1 MILPLIF
8 YRNLASRF
16 KELLQTVVNI
26 CVNSIDKYPEL
37 KEFLE
42 RIKIYAE
49 DLKGMKREIIM
60 PINND
65 DYLRDVVLENKLLG
79 MLINNNS
86 QIWPPPIQLRII
98 ILNLTWYIINPK
110 YLIDIHFEEQKGK
123 FFNPFFF

>member
-1 MILPLIF
+1 MATKKNIEIRSSHFTFSNQPLIF
-8 YRNLASRF
+8 CRNLASRF

-26 CVNSIDKYPEL
+26 CVNFKDKYPEL

-79 MLINNNS
+79 MYSCLIS
-86 QIWPPPIQLRII
+86 YLVQLMSLVAHRF
-98 ILNLTWYIINPK
+98 K
-110 YLIDIHFEEQKGK
+110 RVEF
-123 FFNPFFF
+123 

>member
-1 MILPLIF
+1 M
-8 YRNLASRF
+8 
-16 KELLQTVVNI
+16 VNI
-26 CVNSIDKYPEL
+26 CVNSKDKYPEL

-79 MLINNNS
+79 MLFHNRFVVKFIAFLYFGQKFTNLANVKKNICCNFYSKENLRSENFRISNS
-86 QIWPPPIQLRII
+86 ASV
-98 ILNLTWYIINPK
+98 
-110 YLIDIHFEEQKGK
+110 
-123 FFNPFFF
+123 

>member
-1 MILPLIF
+1 M
-8 YRNLASRF
+8 
-16 KELLQTVVNI
+16 VNI
-26 CVNSIDKYPEL
+26 CVNSKDKYPEL

-79 MLINNNS
+79 MY
-86 QIWPPPIQLRII
+86 
-98 ILNLTWYIINPK
+98 LNEK
-110 YLIDIHFEEQKGK
+110 CSFD
-123 FFNPFFF
+123 

>member
-1 MILPLIF
+1 M
-8 YRNLASRF
+8 
-16 KELLQTVVNI
+16 VNI
-26 CVNSIDKYPEL
+26 CVNSKDKYPEL

-79 MLINNNS
+79 MLFNNNS
-86 QIWPPPIQLRII
+86 QIWPPPAANFLGLWQWQELEIVKVEKKQIR
-98 ILNLTWYIINPK
+98 
-110 YLIDIHFEEQKGK
+110 Q
-123 FFNPFFF
+123 

>member
-1 MILPLIF
+1 MVRICVNSKFWQQKDIEIRSSHITFSNQQKTLPFIF

-26 CVNSIDKYPEL
+26 CVNSKDKYPEL

-79 MLINNNS
+79 RYVI
-86 QIWPPPIQLRII
+86 
-98 ILNLTWYIINPK
+98 
-110 YLIDIHFEEQKGK
+110 
-123 FFNPFFF
+123 

>member
-8 YRNLASRF
+8 CRNLASRF

-26 CVNSIDKYPEL
+26 CVNFKDKYPEL

-42 RIKIYAE
+42 RIKIYSD

-79 MLINNNS
+79 MLFNNEL
-86 QIWPPPIQLRII
+86 QIWPPAEANFLDLR
-98 ILNLTWYIINPK
+98 
-110 YLIDIHFEEQKGK
+110 Q
-123 FFNPFFF
+123 

>member
-1 MILPLIF
+1 MTISNQQLILPLIF

-79 MLINNNS
+79 MVFTI
-86 QIWPPPIQLRII
+86 
-98 ILNLTWYIINPK
+98 
-110 YLIDIHFEEQKGK
+110 
-123 FFNPFFF
+123 

>member
-1 MILPLIF
+1 M
-8 YRNLASRF
+8 
-16 KELLQTVVNI
+16 VNI
-26 CVNSIDKYPEL
+26 CVNSKDKYPEL

-79 MLINNNS
+79 MLFNCTKGTSFYHLCVEYFS
-86 QIWPPPIQLRII
+86 QFSFDSEMY
-98 ILNLTWYIINPK
+98 T
-110 YLIDIHFEEQKGK
+110 
-123 FFNPFFF
+123 